1 MEQINFFSFP
11 QIQTSLISF
20 PTLVGFLIVI
30 AFFFLFSDKILTIL
44 ERTWENFSE
53 DFYEPAEESSDPM
66 DSFSDFISLDQDVFQ
81 VITDTKTKFEDVA
94 GNEEAKE
101 ELQEVV
107 KFLKDSESFVKLGAR
122 VPKGVLL

>member
-101 ELQEVV
+101 EERAAKEALICAQPSPAT
-107 KFLKDSESFVKLGAR
+107 LASTLGKA
-122 VPKGVLL
+122 LD